1 MMTNRKQQVSDILQ
15 EIARDIS
22 NKLPEKMGFALLT
35 YEFGDDDNRR
45 MLYVSNSNR
54 EDVLKAMLE
63 FVEKNV
69 NNPDVYGKDV

>member
-1 MMTNRKQQVSDILQ
+1 MMTNREQQVSNTLQ

-63 FVEKNV
+63 FVDKNV
-69 NNPDVYGKDV
+69 NNPDMYGKDV

>member
-1 MMTNRKQQVSDILQ
+1 MTNREQQVSDTLQ

-45 MLYVSNSNR
+45 MMYVSNSNR
-54 EDVLKAMLE
+54 EDVIKSMLE
-63 FVEKNV
+63 FCDKNL
-69 NNPDVYGKDV
+69 NDPEMFGKDV